1 MRSVEPDRPSGAVF
15 VVLAG
20 LFAVPAFSYGM
31 GSFARLGAG
40 VFPLAVSIL
49 LGLVGV
55 ALILRSFAGE
65 GDKVLPF
72 DLRAM
77 AFIVAGM
84 LFGAFGLNRFGLV
97 VAVPGGAG
105 TRHLVDTDIL
115 AALGRRGIV
124 VNIGRGSAI
133 DEDAL
138 IRALGSGARSTGS
151 RSLVR
156 RCCQSLMPPSPVRT
170 PRRNHRVV

>member
-1 MRSVEPDRPSGAVF
+1 MKSVETDRASGAVF
-15 VVLAG
+15 VALAG

-77 AFIVAGM
+77 VFIVAGM

-97 VAVPGGAG
+97 VAVPGA
-105 TRHLVDTDIL
+105 VIL
-115 AALGRRGIV
+115 ASFASRERRPVGVLVAAAVLTLIAWLVFVAGLGVR
-124 VNIGRGSAI
+124 
-133 DEDAL
+133 L
-138 IRALGSGARSTGS
+138 P
-151 RSLVR
+151 LVAG
-156 RCCQSLMPPSPVRT
+156 L
-170 PRRNHRVV
+170 

>member
-1 MRSVEPDRPSGAVF
+1 MKSVETDLASGAVF

-55 ALILRSFAGE
+55 ALILRSFAGQ

-77 AFIVAGM
+77 MFIVAGM

-97 VAVPGGAG
+97 VAVPGAVMLASFASRERRPVGVLVAAAVLTLFAWLVFVVGLGVRLPLVAG
-105 TRHLVDTDIL
+105 L
-115 AALGRRGIV
+115 
-124 VNIGRGSAI
+124 
-133 DEDAL
+133 
-138 IRALGSGARSTGS
+138 
-151 RSLVR
+151 
-156 RCCQSLMPPSPVRT
+156 
-170 PRRNHRVV
+170 

>member
-1 MRSVEPDRPSGAVF
+1 MKSVETDRASGAVF

-20 LFAVPAFSYGM
+20 LFAAPAIDYGL
-31 GSFARLGAG
+31 GTFARLGAG

-49 LGLVGV
+49 LGLVGM

-97 VAVPGGAG
+97 VAVPGA
-105 TRHLVDTDIL
+105 VIL
-115 AALGRRGIV
+115 ASFASRERRPVGVLIAAAVLTLFAWLVFLVGLGVR
-124 VNIGRGSAI
+124 
-133 DEDAL
+133 L
-138 IRALGSGARSTGS
+138 P
-151 RSLVR
+151 LVAG
-156 RCCQSLMPPSPVRT
+156 L
-170 PRRNHRVV
+170 